1 METTDNI
8 IKNTTIVI
16 NEKKVNLM
24 VYFFCYII
32 IYSYIIRSSDLFT
45 DALYTHW
52 IYKLLS
58 NKNKVYRDESLIVID
73 ERCDN

>member
-1 METTDNI
+1 M
-8 IKNTTIVI
+8 
-16 NEKKVNLM
+16 KKVNLT

-32 IYSYIIRSSDLFT
+32 IYYYVIIRSSDLFT